1 MQKHCPNAS
10 VMMLMTQ
17 PTSMRLKDLMDHDGT
32 GLHQP
37 SDDDGRTLICAKAFA
52 GEYWPK
58 ISSRTYMENVL
69 GSSLYCLM
77 MVQMN
82 HMSYLQYDMSRRLNV
97 FEFTLNIL
105 PETVL
110 AYGVFDGS
118 FELELIRYC
127 SRGDDAP
134 VS

>member
-1 MQKHCPNAS
+1 MYHG
-10 VMMLMTQ
+10 
-17 PTSMRLKDLMDHDGT
+17 GT

-37 SDDDGRTLICAKAFA
+37 SDDNGRALIFATAFA
-52 GEYWPK
+52 REDWPNK
-58 ISSRTYMENVL
+58 SSRTYMENVS

-97 FEFTLNIL
+97 FEFILEIL
-105 PETVL
+105 PETVF

-118 FELELIRYC
+118 FELELIKYC
-127 SRGDDAP
+127 SRDDGAP